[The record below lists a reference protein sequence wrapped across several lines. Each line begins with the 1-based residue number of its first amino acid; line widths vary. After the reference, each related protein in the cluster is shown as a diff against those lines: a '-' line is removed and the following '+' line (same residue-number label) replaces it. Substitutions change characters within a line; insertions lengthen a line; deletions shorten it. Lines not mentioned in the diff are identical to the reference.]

1 MLQKIMSDAEEN
13 KKNYYLRERLSLK
26 IILWAQAGELNAIVK
41 KFLEFVLEKYNCLH
55 GNRDNM
61 S

>member
-1 MLQKIMSDAEEN
+1 MSDAEEN